1 MKRSVLLLAFLAAG
15 CARAPYAS
23 GEPQTID
30 EPEPDDV
37 ASVLFLVGDA
47 GDARIDGSPLFH
59 RLRRDVERWSAA
71 LATDSAVTVLFLGD
85 NVYPAGVHDPGSDD
99 FARDTAHLGAQA
111 WTVDGPEALRHATRA
126 IFLAGNHDWG
136 NMAGLA
142 GEERLRIVHQ
152 TGERMLTEVTAA
164 YDAAGRGAEVVA
176 FLDDMV
182 ERMAGADLVLDF
194 DFQNGPDGIVLRSA
208 AGVVDAIGYGVFG
221 PSEFFAGEGLP
232 APDVPAG
239 SSLARRFANVDTDDN
254 AADWVALAT
263 PTPGVAPL
271 QTVPEPSAGALFA
284 LGLVAIANRAR
295 GRRAVR

>member
-1 MKRSVLLLAFLAAG
+1 V
-15 CARAPYAS
+15 P
-23 GEPQTID
+23 
-30 EPEPDDV
+30 
-37 ASVLFLVGDA
+37 
-47 GDARIDGSPLFH
+47 
-59 RLRRDVERWSAA
+59 A
-71 LATDSAVTVLFLGD
+71 LALPLLSEVFYDAV
-85 NVYPAGVHDPGSDD
+85 GSDD
-99 FARDTAHLGAQA
+99 GLGFVELYGEPGASLVGLTIEGVNGSNGA
-111 WTVDGPEALRHATRA
+111 VTHTLALTGSIPADG
-126 IFLAGNHDWG
+126 IFL
-136 NMAGLA
+136 LA
-142 GEERLRIVHQ
+142 
-152 TGERMLTEVTAA
+152 
-164 YDAAGRGAEVVA
+164 
-176 FLDDMV
+176 DDSGDGSSLV
-182 ERMAGADLVLDF
+182 AGADLVLDF

>member
-1 MKRSVLLLAFLAAG
+1 MQFIANGRFGGTL
-15 CARAPYAS
+15 
-23 GEPQTID
+23 
-30 EPEPDDV
+30 
-37 ASVLFLVGDA
+37 
-47 GDARIDGSPLFH
+47 SPLCVG
-59 RLRRDVERWSAA
+59 LVLALTPVPA
-71 LATDSAVTVLFLGD
+71 LALPLLSEVFYDAV
-85 NVYPAGVHDPGSDD
+85 GSDD
-99 FARDTAHLGAQA
+99 GLGFVELYGEPGASLVGLTIEGVNGSNGA
-111 WTVDGPEALRHATRA
+111 VTHTLALTGSIPADG
-126 IFLAGNHDWG
+126 IFL
-136 NMAGLA
+136 LA
-142 GEERLRIVHQ
+142 
-152 TGERMLTEVTAA
+152 
-164 YDAAGRGAEVVA
+164 
-176 FLDDMV
+176 DDSGDGSSLV
-182 ERMAGADLVLDF
+182 AGADLVLDF